1 MWKIFQRKLPRLF
14 YFSKLFSIHND
25 DVQIYK
31 IINFYFAG
39 TKDKK
44 GTPGE
49 RGNPGY
55 FAMKFVNLRNRNRQP
70 TVLVIKHPYVQFKID
85 SMTCDLKKG
94 VLKVDSN
101 ETEVVQHITLAFVT
115 ATLYLLVQ
123 PRPPV
128 LVGSLGNW
136 HSDKPWEK
144 KGPKAVIIIIIIFC
158 TYYPFF

>member
-1 MWKIFQRKLPRLF
+1 MKAFFFTENL
-14 YFSKLFSIHND
+14 
-25 DVQIYK
+25 
-31 IINFYFAG
+31 G
-39 TKDKK
+39 TKDQK

-70 TVLVIKHPYVQFKID
+70 VVLIVKHPYVQFRID

-94 VLKVDSN
+94 TLKVDSN
-101 ETEVVQHITLAFVT
+101 ETDVVQHITLAFVT

-128 LVGSLGNW
+128 LPPNDGLGG
-136 HSDKPWEK
+136 KR
-144 KGPKAVIIIIIIFC
+144 GPKSVILRTKIGTVWKFENFSA
-158 TYYPFF
+158 THFFA

>member
-1 MWKIFQRKLPRLF
+1 
-14 YFSKLFSIHND
+14 
-25 DVQIYK
+25 
-31 IINFYFAG
+31 
-39 TKDKK
+39 
-44 GTPGE
+44 
-49 RGNPGY
+49 
-55 FAMKFVNLRNRNRQP
+55 MKFVNLRNRNRQP

-128 LVGSLGNW
+128 LPPHW
-136 HSDKPWEK
+136 DKPWEK
-144 KGPKAVIIIIIIFC
+144 RGPKAVIFFNYIFSELNVLSQWARKLKKVQAKKLVNSHKSKN
-158 TYYPFF
+158 FFHEIAFLAVSNNFPVQKLIFGHF

>member
-1 MWKIFQRKLPRLF
+1 
-14 YFSKLFSIHND
+14 
-25 DVQIYK
+25 
-31 IINFYFAG
+31 
-39 TKDKK
+39 
-44 GTPGE
+44 
-49 RGNPGY
+49 
-55 FAMKFVNLRNRNRQP
+55 MKFVNLRNRNRPP

-128 LVGSLGNW
+128 LVGGALGNW
-136 HSDKPWEK
+136 QSDKPWEK
-144 KGPKAVIIIIIIFC
+144 KSPKAVILIF
-158 TYYPFF
+158 YVLSI

>member
-1 MWKIFQRKLPRLF
+1 MYDFF
-14 YFSKLFSIHND
+14 
-25 DVQIYK
+25 
-31 IINFYFAG
+31 FAG

-128 LVGSLGNW
+128 LPPHW
-136 HSDKPWEK
+136 DKPWEK
-144 KGPKAVIIIIIIFC
+144 RGPKAVIFFNYIFSELNVLYVMLYRIIYKILLIRLSYCVCIYALVI
-158 TYYPFF
+158 TDPKIQ